1 MGWRR
6 WYRASKSSAAN
17 AATIPAL
24 PSIEVVGISSERIDT
39 GPMVRHSMSAE
50 VTVSHSDENGAD
62 ALLDSIVRAVR
73 LRLSDAAHSE
83 RPISLA
89 DGGNVLVELGGTR
102 WSVSATAA
110 SGVIRGASVA
120 LSVEASE

>member
-1 MGWRR
+1 
-6 WYRASKSSAAN
+6 
-17 AATIPAL
+17 
-24 PSIEVVGISSERIDT
+24 
-39 GPMVRHSMSAE
+39 MVRHSLSIE
-50 VTVSHSDENGAD
+50 CTVSNPTEDDAD
-62 ALLDSIVRAVR
+62 ALLDAIVQAVR
-73 LRLSDAAHSE
+73 LRLADAENSE

-102 WSVSATAA
+102 WSVSTAAA